1 MDLEQQRAEAGG
13 GLEPA
18 FDIGTELTTCS
29 GLTIQVRSA
38 DETDEA
44 MLAEFFTHVTPEDLR
59 FRFLSAIQNV
69 AHAQLALLTQVDHRR
84 VENFLAFDI
93 VTGCLLASAMLAIE
107 DDVERAEVAVVIRS
121 DFKNR
126 GIGWSLLDHA
136 AAQAAAMGVKTLQ
149 AIELPDNRTAIRVE
163 LDMGFTSRPYP
174 GDATL
179 TLLEKSLAGVG
190 PEATERS
197 AA

>member
-1 MDLEQQRAEAGG
+1 
-13 GLEPA
+13 
-18 FDIGTELTTCS
+18 
-29 GLTIQVRSA
+29 
-38 DETDEA
+38 
-44 MLAEFFTHVTPEDLR
+44 
-59 FRFLSAIQNV
+59 
-69 AHAQLALLTQVDHRR
+69 
-84 VENFLAFDI
+84 
-93 VTGCLLASAMLAIE
+93 
-107 DDVERAEVAVVIRS
+107 
-121 DFKNR
+121 
-126 GIGWSLLDHA
+126 
-136 AAQAAAMGVKTLQ
+136 MGVKTLQ